1 MAIFDIKSLQPS
13 EPVSL
18 YSTLRTHID
27 LGESEAT
34 SLLEE
39 KNGRFYLLGGLDI
52 ENLNESG
59 LSEETVGRLMN
70 ALETDKV
77 RYALFSRDQR
87 QNQLPLILDK
97 KSREYITYELPEL
110 LNNQYIRWYMFKLP
124 TNIDPDDNEK
134 EGSLYVLDEQEKPL
148 SIEFKDIKTYIEEHG
163 YVNKDESE
171 DEAFLEDVESEEDT
185 NEKDENDN
193 QDHSFDN
200 ELALGVVSDDH
211 KYEASD
217 NTDNE
222 SVENLTTAE
231 DNVDKDEAFDAF
243 FGNKDDDQMTDEAE
257 QNVNIEESNVE
268 QSDDNPLGLNEE
280 DLVDEDDS
288 TNLEDTTQA
297 VDVNGELL
305 LDESGKAFDEI
316 PELLQRVLDSI
327 HLPRIKSYKTTGVY
341 GEQKEQINDEIDT
354 YNSRILERENSI
366 KNKIIQSYQTRL
378 NDSYEAITS
387 KLDVET
393 GDEVVKAKYQA
404 IQEAKTQAEQAGEEE
419 IAQEQARLIE
429 DFKGPKYEAYKERI
443 LAELPQKFEDEYYA
457 EYVALPLE
465 SFKEDIESKT
475 LSKKADIDEEFYE
488 WKDGLKKAALTSD
501 QKRSVSKVSHEV
513 EPLINDAR
521 KEISS
526 FQKDT
531 SNKLNELIAL
541 AIQERANESAKEA
554 LKKEMAEQMA
564 SDAIKE
570 KEEALSKEKAKMEDS
585 KQETTS
591 KIAELE
597 NELDALRRQEKAE
610 KEDKERKLT
619 SLEDEN
625 QRLRRERMELEDN
638 FRNQRQQPLYQ
649 PMGQDNSQNQFSD
662 QASIQQPQNQ
672 QSELENN
679 KDSKKLQKEKTRKRG
694 NKGFAF
700 GSLGGIFAGV
710 ILGAGILFG
719 VGNMNEDDTQSNN
732 QSQPAQEQQTKNTS
746 SSDNSKLPADDYKEG
761 NILKNVETD
770 GKKED
775 LVIDKVNKDD
785 SNLMVHKKSD
795 SKDKLDPNKDKKDYT
810 FYTVPVEKSSK

>member
-1 MAIFDIKSLQPS
+1 MAIFDVKSLQPS

-18 YSTLRTHID
+18 YSTLKTHIE

-34 SLLEE
+34 SLLEA
-39 KNGRFYLLGGLDI
+39 KDGKFYLLGGLDV

-70 ALETDKV
+70 ALETDKI

-134 EGSLYVLDEQEKPL
+134 EGSLYVLDEHEKPL
-148 SIEFKDIKTYIEEHG
+148 TIEFKDIQNYIEEHG
-163 YVNKDESE
+163 YVNKDDSE
-171 DEAFLEDVESEEDT
+171 DEAFLDEMGMEEDT
-185 NEKDENDN
+185 NEQKEDDSV
-193 QDHSFDN
+193 DHSFDN

-217 NTDNE
+217 DTDTTD
-222 SVENLTTAE
+222 VEDLTTASDE
-231 DNVDKDEAFDAF
+231 DDDAFDAF
-243 FGNKDDDQMTDEAE
+243 FNTGNESSNETDEDTSVQE
-257 QNVNIEESNVE
+257 PEIEDSN
-268 QSDDNPLGLNEE
+268 DNPLGLDEA
-280 DLVDEDDS
+280 DLVNDDDLA
-288 TNLEDTTQA
+288 NMDDTTQA

-305 LDESGKAFDEI
+305 LDESGEAFNEI

-327 HLPRIKSYKTTGVY
+327 HLPRIKPYKTTGIY

-354 YNSRILERENSI
+354 YNNRILERENSI
-366 KNKIIQSYQTRL
+366 KNKIVQSYQHRL
-378 NDSYEAITS
+378 NDSYETITS
-387 KLDVET
+387 KLDIET

-404 IQEAKTQAEQAGEEE
+404 IQEAKAQADQAAEEE
-419 IAQEQARLIE
+419 INQEQARLIE

-465 SFKEDIESKT
+465 SFKEDVDNKT

-488 WKDGLKKAALTSD
+488 WKDGLKKAALTND

-513 EPLINDAR
+513 EPMINEAR

-526 FQKDT
+526 FQKTT
-531 SNKLNELIAL
+531 SDKLNELIAL

-585 KQETTS
+585 KQETSS
-591 KIAELE
+591 KITQLE
-597 NELDALRRQEKAE
+597 NELDSLRRQEQAE
-610 KEDKERKLT
+610 KEDKERKL
-619 SLEDEN
+619 SNLEEEN
-625 QRLRRERMELEDN
+625 QKLRRERMQLEDS
-638 FRNQRQQPLYQ
+638 FRNQSQQPMYQ
-649 PMGQDNSQNQFSD
+649 PST
-662 QASIQQPQNQ
+662 QQPVQDSQSDVNNQ
-672 QSELENN
+672 TQVTN
-679 KDSKKLQKEKTRKRG
+679 DSKELQAEKTKKRG
-694 NKGFAF
+694 NKGFGF
-700 GSLGGIFAGV
+700 GVLGGAV
-710 ILGAGILFG
+710 GAIVLCGSILFG
-719 VGNMNEDDTQSNN
+719 TGVMNDDDSQSNN
-732 QSQPAQEQQTKNTS
+732 QSQPQQTEQQTTTNTS
-746 SSDNSKLPADDYKEG
+746 SESNDGSKLPADDYKEG
-761 NILKNVETD
+761 NVLKGVETD

-775 LVIDKVNKDD
+775 LVIDKVNKED

-810 FYTVPVEKSSK
+810 FYTVPVEKTTK

>member
-1 MAIFDIKSLQPS
+1 MAIFDVKSLQPS

-18 YSTLRTHID
+18 YSTLKTHIE

-34 SLLEE
+34 SLLED
-39 KNGRFYLLGGLDI
+39 KDGRFYLLGGLDV

-148 SIEFKDIKTYIEEHG
+148 NIEFKNIKSYIEEHG

-171 DEAFLEDVESEEDT
+171 DQAFLDDVTMEEDT
-185 NEKDENDN
+185 NDESEDDKKD
-193 QDHSFDN
+193 HTFDN
-200 ELALGVVSDDH
+200 ELALGVVSNDH
-211 KYEASD
+211 KYEANDDTNADDIEDLTTSD
-217 NTDNE
+217 ND
-222 SVENLTTAE
+222 
-231 DNVDKDEAFDAF
+231 DVDDDKAFNAF
-243 FGNKDDDQMTDEAE
+243 FGNNDQSSDESEQEIDTDIE
-257 QNVNIEESNVE
+257 NSKIEE
-268 QSDDNPLGLNEE
+268 SDDNPLGLDEE
-280 DLVDEDDS
+280 DLVNEDDLQ
-288 TNLEDTTQA
+288 NINDTTQA

-316 PELLQRVLDSI
+316 PELLQRVLDSV

-341 GEQKEQINDEIDT
+341 GDQKEQINDEIDT
-354 YNSRILERENSI
+354 YNNRILERENNI
-366 KNKIIQSYQTRL
+366 KNKIIQSYQNRL
-378 NDSYEAITS
+378 NDSYETITA

-404 IQEAKTQAEQAGEEE
+404 IQEAKDQVDQVADEE

-429 DFKGPKYEAYKERI
+429 DFKGPKYEAYKDRI

-457 EYVALPLE
+457 DYVALPLE
-465 SFKEDIESKT
+465 SFKEDIENKT

-513 EPLINDAR
+513 EPLINEAR
-521 KEISS
+521 EEIAS

-597 NELDALRRQEKAE
+597 NELDSLRRQEKAE
-610 KEDKERKLT
+610 KEDKERKLS

-638 FRNQRQQPLYQ
+638 FRNQRQQSLYQ
-649 PMGQDNSQNQFSD
+649 PVGQEVVQAQPTNQEEVT
-662 QASIQQPQNQ
+662 AQ
-672 QSELENN
+672 QSQSNHELNA
-679 KDSKKLQKEKTRKRG
+679 LQKEKTKTRG
-694 NKGFAF
+694 NKGFVF
-700 GSLGGIFAGV
+700 GSLGGVFAGV
-710 ILGAGILFG
+710 LLGAGILFG
-719 VGNMNEDDTQSNN
+719 VGNINEDDNQSAD
-732 QSQPAQEQQTKNTS
+732 QSQPKQEQKTTS
-746 SSDNSKLPADDYKEG
+746 SSTDSSKLPADNYKEG

-795 SKDKLDPNKDKKDYT
+795 SKDKLDPDKDKKDYT
-810 FYTVPVEKSSK
+810 FYTVPVEESSK